1 MKKLL
6 LFLLVLSSGAQST
19 ELVGRGYDVRSQE
32 LLTGQCIEPIGEP
45 IPLAGFVEFNAN
57 LSSNVAEDYRRTSAS
72 GRLAGNVIV
81 VSASVSVELDYSY
94 YESTSAIE
102 ERYFREIEDGLTSY
116 AEYRLT
122 ELAENLYQ
130 NSLPEF
136 RRLCGSGFVA
146 AQGEG
151 SLMNSRIVLTFD
163 SEEEQKYYKK
173 TTKVKALFGLVKYTD
188 VDIDEYLHEFSINQ
202 ITIYYSEFDDIQSRF
217 INQSYSC
224 STNFRTCIER
234 HLEMLDRLYLA
245 GDSSDDTG
253 VIYRVLPY
261 TAVGLYPYDPINDF
275 RLDQVL
281 LVSNQRLARLR
292 HMETALNRCTLNKQ
306 NDLQYVRG
314 LIADIDLQ
322 QGYCVES
329 PDMNCF
335 TELSYLSTTPLNE
348 LSSGCSLFSS

>member
-1 MKKLL
+1 MRYFLL
-6 LFLLVLSSGAQST
+6 LLLVISYSAHST
-19 ELVGRGYDVRSQE
+19 EYIGRGYDLREQT
-32 LLTGQCIEPIGEP
+32 LLTGQCIEPIGDA
-45 IPLAGFVEFNAN
+45 ITTAGFVEYNAN

-72 GRLAGNVIV
+72 GRIAGNVIV
-81 VSASVSVELDYSY
+81 VSGSVSVELDYSY
-94 YESTSAIE
+94 FESTTAIE

-116 AEYRLT
+116 REYRLT
-122 ELAENLYQ
+122 SLAESLYQ
-130 NSLPEF
+130 NSPTEF
-136 RRLCGSGFVA
+136 RRVCGTGFIA

-173 TTKVKALFGLVKYTD
+173 TTKVSVLFGLAKHTD
-188 VDIDEYLHEFSINQ
+188 VDIDEYLHEFSINR
-202 ITIYYSEFDDIQSRF
+202 ITIYYSEFDDTQSRY

-224 STNFRTCIER
+224 STNFRTCLER

-245 GDSSDDTG
+245 GDSSDDAG

-261 TAVGLYPYDPINDF
+261 TVLGLNPYDPINEF

-306 NDLQYVRG
+306 SDLQYVRG

-322 QGYCVES
+322 QGYCVEN

-335 TELSYLSTTPLNE
+335 TELSFLSTAPLNE